1 MNDVFNLSQC
11 LANSSSI
18 LCQYLIR
25 WLGGAWQ
32 PKGKLSLKRMENSK
46 FWTFGAINGFDRIC
60 RTPFGWKETTSPG
73 CRFSVAVI
81 PTGSGRKLAGWRS
94 CGGGTGGSG
103 RRSFGFVADDLVHEG
118 NVSDG
123 QSEGLD
129 SRQPLLV
136 GEGWHFASQLVK
148 RFVQVEHA
156 ASLPNVGR
164 STLRHRRHPFP
175 FLGRRRRR
183 WRPAIP
189 HRIVSV
195 FRSNS
200 KKGSIELDPVGKKQQ
215 TTNVGVWSYWLKVL
229 VAKSSFCFF
238 FLFLL
243 LLRN

>member
-1 MNDVFNLSQC
+1 MNDVFHLSQC
-11 LANSSSI
+11 LANSSSF

-25 WLGGAWQ
+25 WLGGRLTTQ
-32 PKGKLSLKRMENSK
+32 RQTLKRMENSK
-46 FWTFGAINGFDRIC
+46 FRTFGAINGFGRIS

-81 PTGSGRKLAGWRS
+81 RTGSGRKLAGWRS
-94 CGGGTGGSG
+94 CGGGGWSG

-123 QSEGLD
+123 QSEGFD

-136 GEGWHFASQLVK
+136 GEGWHFASQFVK

-156 ASLPNVGR
+156 TSLPNVGR

-200 KKGSIELDPVGKKQQ
+200 KKRIDWIRPGGKNNKQQ
-215 TTNVGVWSYWLKVL
+215 TW
-229 VAKSSFCFF
+229 AFDPISSKC
-238 FLFLL
+238 
-243 LLRN
+243 